1 MTMARGVTEIDR
13 LIEQGLSRYGEG
25 DLDGALLLWERVL
38 VMDPDN
44 AQANSYVD
52 YVRMNYELLTS
63 DSNTEHS
70 GPFGIDDDEPEY
82 QIEILPGEEVEPAA
96 PAPLYMDARD
106 EGWVIGDE
114 ARREA
119 LRATDELELEL
130 EADEP
135 PLASDAAMFESAQT
149 GESVSFEDATRE
161 YPGGAGRPA
170 SALLGEGRATTEST
184 EFIHEATPPFG
195 NPEDFQTPPGFGSQV
210 TDIRR
215 RDFGFVQ
222 PADAGAR
229 AAPVPPAPVP
239 PELKVTIRTPG
250 QATAL
255 PAAEPEPVSDLRPAA
270 TAGGESDDE
279 SGDESDDE
287 ATVALSPS
295 NAPTLDLESPAED
308 ADPGS
313 AYDSLDL
320 DLSSTSDPQI
330 ELDLVGRAETRPAMR
345 DTGDDPMD
353 LLATMPVPT
362 RASTTAPRP
371 LPGQTR
377 SPAGAPQPPL
387 EPAARALSPDLNP
400 RSDLGDSTPTHE
412 LPYTIQL
419 DPLLAVHPDPQRPQA
434 LPGELSDK
442 PISSL
447 AGRPMPITG
456 DDSSDKPTSP
466 RTPRPIRSNQD
477 PMISA
482 ATRELGLRAKR
493 RPATEDEP
501 TSEVDVHR
509 IRETA
514 RSNGKPELPGMDPI
528 DTRSAEI
535 LEEIDSNAPAGETRD
550 DRTRRRITALLERAT
565 EWGQSSDL
573 ERSVTAVDL
582 ALSEDPNSALAQKLI
597 HRNRET
603 IMNAFQGF
611 LGDLQRTPTLARP
624 LHELGSAP
632 ISPRAAFLL
641 SRVDGTLSLDEIL
654 DVSGMPR
661 LEAYRYLCQLLL
673 RGILR

>member
-70 GPFGIDDDEPEY
+70 GPFGIDDDDPEY

-106 EGWVIGDE
+106 EGWAIGDE
-114 ARREA
+114 ARRAA
-119 LRATDELELEL
+119 LRATDELEL

-135 PLASDAAMFESAQT
+135 PLAGDAAMFESVET
-149 GESVSFEDATRE
+149 GESVSFEDNTRE

-170 SALLGEGRATTEST
+170 RALLGEGRATTEST

-195 NPEDFQTPPGFGSQV
+195 SPEDFQTPPGFGSQV

-215 RDFGFVQ
+215 RDWGFVQ

-229 AAPVPPAPVP
+229 AAPVPP
-239 PELKVTIRTPG
+239 ELKVTIRTPG
-250 QATAL
+250 QAIAL
-255 PAAEPEPVSDLRPAA
+255 PDAEPEPVSDRRRAE
-270 TAGGESDDE
+270 TADGESDDE
-279 SGDESDDE
+279 E
-287 ATVALSPS
+287 TVALSPN

-313 AYDSLDL
+313 AYASLDL
-320 DLSSTSDPQI
+320 DLSSMSDPQI

-362 RASTTAPRP
+362 RASTSSPRP

-377 SPAGAPQPPL
+377 SPAGDPQPPI

-400 RSDLGDSTPTHE
+400 RPDLGDSTPPHE

-419 DPLLAVHPDPQRPQA
+419 DPLLVVHPDPQRPQA
-434 LPGELSDK
+434 LTRELSGK
-442 PISSL
+442 QISSR
-447 AGRPMPITG
+447 AGRPMPIPS
-456 DDSSDKPTSP
+456 DDPSDQPTTP
-466 RTPRPIRSNQD
+466 RTPRPIPPNQD

-482 ATRELGLRAKR
+482 ATRELGLRTKR

-514 RSNGKPELPGMDPI
+514 RGNAKPELPGMDPI
-528 DTRSAEI
+528 DARSAEI

-565 EWGQSSDL
+565 EWGQGSDL

-582 ALSEDPNSALAQKLI
+582 ALSEDPNSALAQRLI
-597 HRNRET
+597 QRNREA

-611 LGDLQRTPTLARP
+611 LGDLQRTPALARP